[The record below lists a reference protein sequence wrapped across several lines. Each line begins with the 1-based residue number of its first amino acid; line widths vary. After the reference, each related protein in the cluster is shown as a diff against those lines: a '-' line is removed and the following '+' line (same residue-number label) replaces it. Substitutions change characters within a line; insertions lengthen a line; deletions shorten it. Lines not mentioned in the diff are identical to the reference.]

1 MKLSKGLIFF
11 ALAALSVAQSR
22 REPERPL
29 KQPGRGV
36 HGAAAAGS
44 EWATEAGMHADYK
57 GGNAVDVGVATMF
70 AGSASHLAHYGFGG
84 EASTPLSNHSSKGA
98 L

>member
-29 KQPGRGV
+29 KQPVRGV
-36 HGAAAAGS
+36 HGGRCEREAREPCDAERPLRARVVGDGS
-44 EWATEAGMHADYK
+44 
-57 GGNAVDVGVATMF
+57 GGQ
-70 AGSASHLAHYGFGG
+70 
-84 EASTPLSNHSSKGA
+84 
-98 L
+98 